1 MGRIPSNHRLAER
14 KLIALVKSGE
24 WKIDEQG
31 RIWRI
36 SVRKGL
42 KNGGSHL
49 ILVKKRRIEKI
60 LPSGYLMVRAM
71 IDGKR
76 VVGQASRL
84 VWQYFYGDI
93 PEGMVINHKNGFK
106 DDNRPKNLEVTTYSG
121 NIQHAHKYGLLD
133 QSGQRNPN
141 AKLTNKQVAEIR
153 LVYATEDYTQEQ
165 LAKKYDVSFQCI
177 SKIVRGESRARQP
190 GKTGDY
196 RHLRQ
201 RNPMRDPIT
210 GRFVGKKA
218 AGRLLDGREWDEYP
232 ENPENKEAARQ

>member
-24 WKIDEQG
+24 WEIDGQG
-31 RIWRI
+31 HIWRI

-49 ILVKKRRIEKI
+49 ILVKKRRVEKI

-93 PEGMVINHKNGFK
+93 LEGMVINHKNGIK
-106 DDNRPKNLEVTTYSG
+106 NDNRPENLELTTYSG
-121 NIQHAHKYGLLD
+121 NIKHAHKYGLLD

-153 LVYATEDYTQEQ
+153 LAYATGGYTQEQ
-165 LAKKYDVSFQCI
+165 LAKKYDVSFQYI
-177 SKIVRGESRARQP
+177 SKIVRGESRVKQP
-190 GKTGDY
+190 GKTGDHRY
-196 RHLRQ
+196 LRQ
-201 RNPMRDPIT
+201 RNLMRDPIT
-210 GRFVGKKA
+210 GRFIGKKRS
-218 AGRLLDGREWDEYP
+218 GRLLDSQTWDQIP
-232 ENPENKEAARQ
+232 NKPKEA